1 MEVIR
6 YLKAA
11 SCLTLNS
18 QSLKYIKV
26 GASLMLF
33 GKELPILEP

>member
-1 MEVIR
+1 MKVIR

-11 SCLTLNS
+11 SCLTPNS

-26 GASLMLF
+26 GGCCSVKNYLF
-33 GKELPILEP
+33 

>member
-1 MEVIR
+1 MLIIR

-26 GASLMLF
+26 GASLMF
-33 GKELPILEP
+33 GKELPILGP